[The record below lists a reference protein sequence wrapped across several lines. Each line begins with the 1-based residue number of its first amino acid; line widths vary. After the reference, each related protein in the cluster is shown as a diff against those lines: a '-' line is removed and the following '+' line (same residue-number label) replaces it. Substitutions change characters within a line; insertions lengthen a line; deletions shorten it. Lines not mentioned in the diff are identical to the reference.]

1 MVNHMRNK
9 WKKRVKVGIF
19 AILFVLIY
27 LVATLVIPPAFHSR
41 AGAVELPQAATGE
54 RVACIEGNMD
64 ALIWRIRL
72 IEAANEEIILSTFGF
87 GTGDSGRD
95 MTAALLAA
103 AERGVQIRLLLD
115 GYNGAGALRDS
126 AELQA
131 LSAHPNVQLRL
142 YNKLNLLTIWDSN
155 YRMHDK
161 YLIVD
166 REMYLLGG
174 RNTNDLFLGNYSA
187 NPNIDRDILVVG
199 SSRSG
204 SARQLVDYFH
214 RVWGL
219 KDCSDEGYSPSART
233 KMTQSMMKLHY
244 EDMKWKLPDAFCFDN
259 WTGSTIPA
267 QGICL
272 LTGEIEPENKA
283 PTLWKKLVLSMS
295 QGREVL
301 IQTPYVI
308 CGDEMYDDL
317 SSLVSK
323 GTNVTILTNSPE
335 TGANPF
341 GCTDL
346 QNQRKN
352 ILDTG
357 AELLEYA
364 GAHSLHA
371 KTILIDDNISI
382 VGSFNLDM
390 RSAYLDTE
398 TMLLIDC
405 PELNA
410 QLRGQM
416 DDLARQ
422 SLRRTADGQE
432 IPGESYRRGELS
444 FWQSIGYFFLRVIE
458 GLFRHLL

>member
-1 MVNHMRNK
+1 MANSR
-9 WKKRVKVGIF
+9 KKRVKISIF
-19 AILFVLIY
+19 ALLFIIIY
-27 LVATLVIPPAFHSR
+27 LVATLVIPPAFHPK
-41 AGAVELPQAATGE
+41 AGAVELPQTASGE

-72 IEAANEEIILSTFGF
+72 IEAAQEELILSTFGF
-87 GTGDSGRD
+87 GTGDSARD

-103 AERGVQIRLLLD
+103 AERGVQVRLLLD
-115 GYNGAGALRDS
+115 GYNGAGSLKDS

-142 YNKLNLLTIWDSN
+142 YNKLNLLTLWDVN

-161 YLIVD
+161 YLIAD
-166 REMYLLGG
+166 RKMYLLGG

-187 NPNIDRDILVVG
+187 DPNIDRDILVVG
-199 SSRSG
+199 SSMEG
-204 SARQLVDYFH
+204 SAGQLVDYFH
-214 RVWGL
+214 RVWSL
-219 KDCSDEGYSPSART
+219 KDCSDESYSPSART
-233 KMTQSMMKLHY
+233 KLTQSMMKVHY
-244 EDMKWKLPDAFCFDN
+244 EDMKWRFPDAFFFDN
-259 WTGSTIPA
+259 WVGATMPA

-272 LTGEIEPENKA
+272 LTGEIQPENKA
-283 PTLWKKLVLSMS
+283 PILWKKLVLSMS
-295 QGREVL
+295 QGHEVL

-308 CGDEMYDDL
+308 CGDEMYNDL
-317 SSLVSK
+317 SALVSG
-323 GTNVTILTNSPE
+323 GTKVTILTNSPE

-346 QNQRKN
+346 QNQRGN

-357 AELLEYA
+357 AVLLEYA
-364 GAHSLHA
+364 GDHSLHA
-371 KTILIDDNISI
+371 KTLLIDDNISI

-410 QLRGQM
+410 QLRDQVEN
-416 DDLARQ
+416 LAQQ
-422 SLRRTADGQE
+422 SLRRTPDGQQV
-432 IPGESYRRGELS
+432 PGGSYRSGEMS
-444 FWQSIGYFFLRVIE
+444 FWQSVGYFFLRIIE

>member
-1 MVNHMRNK
+1 MAK
-9 WKKRVKVGIF
+9 KCKKRAKVTIF
-19 AILFVLIY
+19 ALLFVIIY
-27 LVATLVIPPAFHSR
+27 LLTTLVIPPAFHPK

-54 RVACIEGNMD
+54 RVACVESNMD

-72 IEAANEEIILSTFGF
+72 IEAAREEIILSTFGF
-87 GTGDSGRD
+87 GTGDSARD
-95 MTAALLAA
+95 LTATLLAA

-115 GYNGAGALRDS
+115 GYNGAGALKES

-142 YNKLNLLTIWDSN
+142 YNKLNLLTLWDVN

-199 SSRSG
+199 SSMAG
-204 SARQLVDYFH
+204 SAGQLVDYFH
-214 RVWGL
+214 RVWNL
-219 KDCSDEGYSPSART
+219 KDCSDESYSSSART
-233 KMTQSMMKLHY
+233 KLTQSMMKVHY
-244 EDMKWKLPDAFCFDN
+244 ADMKWRFPEAFGFENWEDA
-259 WTGSTIPA
+259 TIPA

-295 QGREVL
+295 QGRDVL
-301 IQTPYVI
+301 IQTPYII
-308 CGDEMYDDL
+308 CGEEMYDDL
-317 SSLVSK
+317 SSLVSG
-323 GTNVTILTNSPE
+323 GTKVTVLTNSPE

-346 QNQRKN
+346 INQRSN

-371 KTILIDDNISI
+371 KTLLIDDNISI

-416 DDLARQ
+416 DDLAQQ
-422 SLRRTADGQE
+422 SLRRTADGQQ
-432 IPGESYRRGELS
+432 IPGNDYRRGELS
-444 FWQSIGYFFLRVIE
+444 FWESIGYFFLRIIE